1 MENKI
6 IKQGGITYYVR
17 GGYQCYNID
26 IEPWVTCMQFIAG
39 EPGDDMDYLLRDV
52 MKQFTNVTSL
62 VIDAGVGDI
71 EISNFMFPNVK
82 LVQSNC
88 WRYKSGKY
96 LIRSSTLLNT
106 FCLDEE
112 DVIDMEGIDSIGVY
126 ALVGCRTL
134 NVINVD
140 GVSNYT
146 SYASFTGSMF
156 MIKPLTDN
164 RMRLIGKIALNT
176 CTESDT
182 IIVPD
187 DMECVSD
194 IYITDTEL
202 ADNEPTI
209 NIRRGIDFQEKK
221 TVVFHK
227 FESMK
232 AITMKTK
239 DIKKIELLDVGVSCE
254 QLIRFSQDIGYK
266 LDSFVLTER
275 HDKLKTYNGMLCS
288 KNGKIVFGYMTDNIK
303 DLMIPEGVEC
313 IKPGVFAHSKVE
325 SVTFPDSLVELE
337 SNAFSRCKNL
347 KHIEFGNGIKSV
359 GTKFYSHIFS
369 GCSSLKSVIFPSQV
383 EEIGECTFVYCDKLS
398 EIHFGKNLK
407 YIDNYAFALCPAM
420 KNIVLPEK
428 ISLVGVRAF
437 DSVCKITIDDKTE
450 TLPYHLAQ
458 SFILQ
463 ADISDVLSHSTTD
476 LLQTVSV
483 SYHDRTVIVPRYVKR
498 QYYHEIDKNFQK
510 MLTNDYSFFRFGTC
524 LEQKAMTA
532 LRDLIEND
540 SEESRRHLKR
550 VGGKFAKVVLKSGCN
565 DDIVV
570 QMVKLKLFS
579 IKTLN
584 SLLEIAQEQNR
595 TVLISYILAELKTN
609 TKSFTL

>member
-1 MENKI
+1 MTIEKI
-6 IKQGGITYYVR
+6 KGEDGVLYYYDVEAHTCVDIDVPDTIETLFLGGISNKF
-17 GGYQCYNID
+17 GK
-26 IEPWVTCMQFIAG
+26 FK
-39 EPGDDMDYLLRDV
+39 LRDV
-52 MKQFTNVTSL
+52 KKVFGHVKTLHIGNN
-62 VIDAGVGDI
+62 IDEI
-71 EISNFMFPNVK
+71 HISNYMFPNVRT
-82 LVQSNC
+82 V
-88 WRYKSGKY
+88 KSDSFIFESGYVLK
-96 LIRSSTLLNT
+96 THTVLLNV
-106 FCLDEE
+106 FCLGKNEKIDLTNCMVIRDFAFEGCKSTSFVPGSTKDVMVADEMALHNSAFE
-112 DVIDMEGIDSIGVY
+112 EIPFTDEIHKGDFYVDKYVKKIGRV
-126 ALVGCRTL
+126 V
-134 NVINVD
+134 VEINQCYD
-140 GVSNYT
+140 KIYMS
-146 SYASFTGSMF
+146 
-156 MIKPLTDN
+156 DN
-164 RMRLIGKIALNT
+164 
-176 CTESDT
+176 C
-182 IIVPD
+182 
-187 DMECVSD
+187 
-194 IYITDTEL
+194 
-202 ADNEPTI
+202 EPTI

-254 QLIRFSQDIGYK
+254 QLICFSQDIGYK

-510 MLTNDYSFFRFGTC
+510 MLTNDYSFFHFGTC

-584 SLLEIAQEQNR
+584 RLLEIAQEQNR